1 MTPLSIQPPYPIFAE
16 ADGQPLEDGYIW
28 VGVAN
33 LNPITNPITVYWDAA
48 LTIPAAQ
55 PIRTQGGYPVNSG
68 TPARFF
74 NDSENYSILVMDKK
88 GSVIYS
94 SLSNVFTVQ
103 KKVTLKDYGAVGDG
117 TSHPLSQFFAT
128 LAEAQA
134 IYPFVTSLSQEIDW
148 AAAQLSLNT
157 NGIAYASEGT
167 YFITEEVDVPDNAYI
182 YGDGQG
188 LSTLLFHK
196 DSNPASSEFMLA
208 MRSRSNV
215 LIEKLTIKS
224 NAYDDGLFDV
234 GTYDPGPP
242 KRYIGGDAGNINGVL
257 ISSCSN
263 ITVQN
268 CEITGF
274 NYDGI
279 RVSVEGNNPATHY
292 NYNLKFDKLYGHH
305 CLVTPLD
312 ILGTIGYSVTNCT
325 MTDNGNYTA
334 QYIDG
339 STGYGIVLGRTAG
352 ANQLPAR
359 DGICSDNYCA
369 RNVRHGIDA
378 HSAVD
383 ILINNN
389 VCEDNL
395 AMGIGVLDYSG
406 SADDKTGAAVVQNNL
421 IKHTVWVVSQYPL
434 LTYRNDGSERDDSLG
449 IYVSGFSNLVIDAIV
464 QNNTIIDLRYKQ
476 LVANTATDI
485 VGAIFCSASASAI
498 VRGNYVEAFQTNY
511 YPSICLDINAPRIE
525 VTDNHFRGYQRST
538 ISKEYFRF
546 AASGG
551 SGVGLINGNY
561 FEAIGQYSD
570 SAGTQAAYPLFRNAS
585 VGASL
590 TFTGNA
596 IVQTAQGVRGAIWQ
610 SAFTNQQW
618 GFNGILSQ
626 NSGNTLKVAGTT
638 TMEYASAIKGS
649 LAIYISSTGAGRY
662 DGFSS
667 GNAFVCTSGTTLQ
680 QIIND
685 MPRCESGL
693 TINIIDQVSLG
704 ATAGVTIPDWQDNI
718 TFAGNSADNTNS
730 MTKTAGFTHTGGTAF
745 MIGCPE
751 RASNINFQYLYLGSN
766 TFGAV
771 VSRPSKVLYCGVEC
785 TNAGA
790 YALNFEFRQGYVR
803 NTRFKGGTA
812 GVVSGLASAVVSQL
826 NDSDAT
832 RPAYG
837 LYANSGAIYKNST
850 QPTGSTA
857 NELTQNGGTI
867 A

>member
-1 MTPLSIQPPYPIFAE
+1 VTAGVQRAISS
-16 ADGQPLEDGYIW
+16 G
-28 VGVAN
+28 VGAVYFPAGVYK
-33 LNPITNPITVYWDAA
+33 IT
-48 LTIPAAQ
+48 
-55 PIRTQGGYPVNSG
+55 
-68 TPARFF
+68 
-74 NDSENYSILVMDKK
+74 SE
-88 GSVIYS
+88 
-94 SLSNVFTVQ
+94 
-103 KKVTLKDYGAVGDG
+103 VTLVSD
-117 TSHPLSQFFAT
+117 L
-128 LAEAQA
+128 LM
-134 IYPFVTSLSQEIDW
+134 
-148 AAAQLSLNT
+148 
-157 NGIAYASEGT
+157 
-167 YFITEEVDVPDNAYI
+167 

-188 LSTLLFHK
+188 KTTLLFYK
-196 DSNPASSEFMLA
+196 ASNPATSQFMLA
-208 MRSRSNV
+208 ARRLENI
-215 LIEKLTIKS
+215 LIEKMTIKS
-224 NAYDDGLFDV
+224 NAFDDGLFNV
-234 GTYDPGPP
+234 GTYTAGPP
-242 KRYIGGDAGNINGVL
+242 KRYTGGDSGNINGVL

-279 RVSVEGNNPATHY
+279 RVSVEGNNPATDY

-312 ILGTIGYSVTNCT
+312 ILGTIGYTVTNCT

-339 STGYGIVLGRTAG
+339 STGYGIVMGRTAS

-359 DGICSDNYCA
+359 NGICSDNYCA

-406 SADDKTGAAVVQNNL
+406 SADDKTGSAVVQNNL
-421 IKHTVWVVSQYPL
+421 IKHTIWVVSKYPL
-434 LTYRNDGSERDDSLG
+434 LTYRDDGTERDDSLG

-464 QNNTIIDLRYKQ
+464 QNNTITDLRYKQ
-476 LVANTATDI
+476 LVANTANDI
-485 VGAIFCSASASAI
+485 VGAIFCSASASSI

-511 YPSICLDINAPRIE
+511 YPSIMLDANAPRLEI
-525 VTDNHFRGYQRST
+525 TDNHFRGYQRST

-546 AASGG
+546 AASGAN
-551 SGVGLINGNY
+551 GVGLINGNY
-561 FEAIGQYSD
+561 FEAVGQYSD
-570 SAGTQAAYPLFRNAS
+570 SAGTQAAYPLFNNAS

-596 IVQTAQGVRGAIWQ
+596 IVQTSQGVRGALW
-610 SAFTNQQW
+610 SSVFTNDQW

-638 TMEYASAIKGS
+638 TIEYASAIKGS
-649 LAIYISSTGAGRY
+649 LEIYISSTGAGRF

-667 GNAFVCTSGTTLQ
+667 GNAFICTSVSTLE

-693 TINIIDQVSLG
+693 TINIIDQVNFG
-704 ATAGVTIPDWQDNI
+704 ATSGVTIPVWQDNI
-718 TFAGNSADNTNS
+718 LFSGNSADNTNS
-730 MTKTAGFTHTGGTAF
+730 MTKTAGFTTTGAGLYF
-745 MIGCPE
+745 FKCPDNS
-751 RASNINFQYLYLGSN
+751 RNIDFEYLYFKSAAIAGLVYKARNVNYSA
-766 TFGAV
+766 FE
-771 VSRPSKVLYCGVEC
+771 P
-785 TNAGA
+785 TNAASSGIIF
-790 YALNFEFRQGYVR
+790 NQQNGFCRT
-803 NTRFKGGTA
+803 NRFKGGN
-812 GVVSGLASAVVSQL
+812 SGILAERASAVVSQL

-832 RPAYG
+832 QPAYG
-837 LYANSGAIYKNST
+837 LIANSAAIYKNST
-850 QPTGSTA
+850 QPTGSAA

>member
-1 MTPLSIQPPYPIFAE
+1 MIDGESI
-16 ADGQPLEDGYIW
+16 
-28 VGVAN
+28 
-33 LNPITNPITVYWDAA
+33 
-48 LTIPAAQ
+48 
-55 PIRTQGGYPVNSG
+55 
-68 TPARFF
+68 
-74 NDSENYSILVMDKK
+74 
-88 GSVIYS
+88 
-94 SLSNVFTVQ
+94 NV
-103 KKVTLKDYGAVGDG
+103 LDYGAVGDG
-117 TSHPLSQFFAT
+117 STDDTASITA
-128 LAEAQA
+128 A
-134 IYPFVTSLSQEIDW
+134 IGTGRSVYFP
-148 AAAQLSLNT
+148 A
-157 NGIAYASEGT
+157 GT
-167 YFITEEVDVPDNAYI
+167 YKIVSEISLQSDTCL

-188 LSTLLFHK
+188 RTTLLFYK
-196 DSNPASSEFMLA
+196 ASNPATSEFMLA
-208 MRSRSNV
+208 ARRKENI
-215 LIEKLTIKS
+215 LIEKMTIKS
-224 NAYDDGLFDV
+224 NAYEDGLFDV
-234 GTYDPGPP
+234 GTYIPGPP
-242 KRYIGGDAGNINGVL
+242 KKYTGGDSGNINGVL

-263 ITVQN
+263 VTVQN

-279 RVSVEGNNPATHY
+279 RVSVEGDDPATDY
-292 NYNLKFDKLYGHH
+292 NYNLKFDKLYGHR

-339 STGYGIVLGRTAG
+339 STGYGIVMGRTAG

-359 DGICSDNYCA
+359 DGICSENYCA
-369 RNVRHGIDA
+369 RNVRHGIDS

-383 ILINNN
+383 LLISDNI
-389 VCEDNL
+389 CEDNL

-421 IKHTVWVVSQYPL
+421 IKHTTWVVSKYPL
-434 LTYRNDGSERDDSLG
+434 LTYRNDGTERDDSLG

-464 QNNTIIDLRYKQ
+464 QNNTIINLRYKQ

-561 FEAIGQYSD
+561 FEAIGTYSD

-585 VGASL
+585 AGASL

-618 GFNGILSQ
+618 GFNGILAQ

-638 TMEYASAIKGS
+638 TIEYASVIKGS
-649 LAIYISSTGAGRY
+649 LAIYISSTGAGRF

-667 GNAFVCTSGTTLQ
+667 GNAFACASAATLL
-680 QIIND
+680 QILSD

-693 TINIIDQVSLG
+693 TINVLDQINLG
-704 ATAGVTIPDWQDNI
+704 SSANVAIPVWQDNI
-718 TFAGNSADNTNS
+718 TFTGDSADNTNS
-730 MTKTAGFTHTGGTAF
+730 MTKTAGFTGAAGGAIF
-745 MIGCPE
+745 IGCPE
-751 RASNINFQYLYLGSN
+751 RASSINFQYLYFKSDV
-766 TFGAV
+766 TSAI
-771 VSRPSKVLYCGVEC
+771 VSRPSKVLYCAVEC
-785 TNAGA
+785 TNAAA
-790 YALNFEFRQGYVR
+790 YGLSFEFRQGYVR

-812 GVVSGLASAVVSQL
+812 GIASLLASAVVSQV

-832 RPAYG
+832 NPLYG
-837 LYANSGAIYKNST
+837 LYANSGTIYKNST

-867 A
+867 T